1 MADSIQHKIG
11 RNRPPRV
18 QITYD
23 VEIGDAIEKTE
34 IPFVVGIMADLSG
47 LGDAPRPDK
56 VQLKDKERPFVEIDR
71 DNFTDVMAKVAP
83 RLAID
88 GALDHEGKKTKD
100 GCLVFKSPDDF
111 GPEAL
116 VERIEQLKAWQD
128 ERAALRDV
136 LTKLDSN
143 DAFYEQ
149 VREWVKRND
158 KKKFTDLKTG
168 AEERLI
174 ALKSADA
181 QSPAQEVIA

>member
-23 VEIGDAIEKTE
+23 VEVGDAIEKAE

-47 LGDAPRPDK
+47 LGGEKHQVP
-56 VQLKDKERPFVEIDR
+56 LKDKDRPFVEIDR
-71 DNFTDVMAKVAP
+71 DNFTDVMAKIAP
-83 RLAID
+83 KLAVS
-88 GALDHEGKKTKD
+88 GALDHEGNRTSD

-116 VERIEQLKAWQD
+116 IARVKTLKDLHAQ
-128 ERAALRDV
+128 RAALRDV

-143 DAFYEQ
+143 DEFYDL
-149 VREWVKRND
+149 VLNWVKE
-158 KKKFTDLKTG
+158 KKTDQFVLLKEA
-168 AEERLI
+168 AEARLNP
-174 ALKSADA
+174 
-181 QSPAQEVIA
+181 PAATNPPAKT